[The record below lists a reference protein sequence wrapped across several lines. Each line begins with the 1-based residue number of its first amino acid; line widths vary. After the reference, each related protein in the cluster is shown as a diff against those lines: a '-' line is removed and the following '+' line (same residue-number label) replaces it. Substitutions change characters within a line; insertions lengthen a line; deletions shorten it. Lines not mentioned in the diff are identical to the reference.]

1 MFKASSPLNSL
12 LIIAGLFTT
21 ISIPVLVSCVT
32 AKPSQNIRRNAEQ
45 MMQQAAQTLKLEN
58 PIIICSE
65 RDTQCTVSWGKSDL
79 SRVVRQF
86 DCYKNYCYPIGK

>member
-1 MFKASSPLNSL
+1 MFQSLKSWFITAGWFMALCIPMAISCATENPQKTQQKA
-12 LIIAGLFTT
+12 
-21 ISIPVLVSCVT
+21 
-32 AKPSQNIRRNAEQ
+32 KQ
-45 MMQQAAQTLKLEN
+45 MMQQASQTLKLEN